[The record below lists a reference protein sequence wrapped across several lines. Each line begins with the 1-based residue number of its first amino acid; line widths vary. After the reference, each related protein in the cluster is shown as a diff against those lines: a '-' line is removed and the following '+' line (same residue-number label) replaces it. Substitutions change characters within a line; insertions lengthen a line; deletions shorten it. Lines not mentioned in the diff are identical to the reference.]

1 MQILQKLSQKYF
13 VKTEEKQNHKTCST
27 SNNGAAMQ
35 ELYTET
41 NRNDSVKYE
50 YQSIL
55 KYGTFYR
62 RNLAKNDL
70 LHESCS
76 QKQKKQLLNIF

>member
-13 VKTEEKQNHKTCST
+13 VKTEEKQNHKICST
-27 SNNGAAMQ
+27 SNNGVAMQ

-50 YQSIL
+50 YQSIKIWNIL
-55 KYGTFYR
+55 
-62 RNLAKNDL
+62 
-70 LHESCS
+70 
-76 QKQKKQLLNIF
+76 QKELN